1 MLRHLAVAAAFVV
14 VTATAAWADPSGGYS
29 VEGANPG
36 GEGAY
41 KGTVQVSKNGDA
53 YQVVWRIGK
62 DTFTG
67 TGIGNDDFLAVGYDA
82 GGGSPGIAAFAR
94 KGAGW
99 QGVWTYFGKDKIG
112 TENWTPQ

>member
-1 MLRHLAVAAAFVV
+1 MKRRLATAFAVIV
-14 VTATAAWADPSGGYS
+14 LSATAAWADPSGGYA

-36 GEGAY
+36 GEGSY

-53 YQVVWRIGK
+53 FQVVWRIG
-62 DTFTG
+62 DQTYTG
-67 TGIGNDDFLAVGYDA
+67 TGIGNDEFLAVGYDA

-99 QGVWTYFGKDKIG
+99 EGVWTYFGKDKIG
-112 TENWTPQ
+112 IEKWTAP